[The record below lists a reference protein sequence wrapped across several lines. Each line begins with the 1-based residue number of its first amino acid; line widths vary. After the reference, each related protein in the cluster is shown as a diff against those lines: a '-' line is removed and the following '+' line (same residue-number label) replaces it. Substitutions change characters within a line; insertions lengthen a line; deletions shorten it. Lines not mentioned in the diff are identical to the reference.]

1 IKKYVEKN
9 DVLAEIESNSSPSAD
24 ANEYVYYLPSQCRP
38 NVELILNT
46 LKSSG
51 IIEQKS
57 RITRHTTSTF
67 TLRILDRFQN
77 QELFDS
83 LFSRVDCMLQTGY
96 IHCECN
102 DKSGS
107 VIVKFN
113 DLTVRNLDCTSAKQ
127 GVSGMLDYLA
137 QERYIIALDKTD
149 LRHVSFCFTTPQIK
163 DLLSLEGRMLEVYT
177 YHKAR
182 ECGEFNDI
190 RSSLEI
196 DWDCIDVQ
204 NEFDCILT
212 KGFNALFVEC
222 KATVQI
228 KADYYNKLHTLTQ
241 KFGINAKAVL
251 VADTQNTNTAN
262 SNQKQRGN
270 ALHIITIT
278 DPDEIANIG
287 ETLLHLLD

>member
-1 IKKYVEKN
+1 
-9 DVLAEIESNSSPSAD
+9 
-24 ANEYVYYLPSQCRP
+24 
-38 NVELILNT
+38 
-46 LKSSG
+46 
-51 IIEQKS
+51 
-57 RITRHTTSTF
+57 
-67 TLRILDRFQN
+67 
-77 QELFDS
+77 
-83 LFSRVDCMLQTGY
+83 
-96 IHCECN
+96 
-102 DKSGS
+102 
-107 VIVKFN
+107 
-113 DLTVRNLDCTSAKQ
+113 
-127 GVSGMLDYLA
+127 MLDYLA